1 MQRIVVDPSRLE
13 STASNVENSNS
24 DYQRIYNA
32 LYVEVDKMSSV
43 WQGKDNTA
51 FTNKIKA
58 YQDDFRQISIILN
71 EYVNFLR
78 NSARAY
84 RETQDEL
91 YNATARLKT
100 GG

>member
-1 MQRIVVDPSRLE
+1 MDKIIVDPSRLE
-13 STASNVENSNS
+13 NTADRVDSSNAE
-24 DYQRIYNA
+24 YERIVNA
-32 LYVEVDKMSSV
+32 LYAEVDKMQASWS
-43 WQGKDNTA
+43 GKENTE

-58 YQDDFRQISIILN
+58 YQDDFRQISIILRQ
-71 EYVNFLR
+71 YADFLR

-91 YNATARLKT
+91 FNSASRLRT

>member
-1 MQRIVVDPSRLE
+1 MERIIVDPSRLE
-13 STASNVENSNS
+13 NTASRVDSNNAE
-24 DYQRIYNA
+24 YERTYNA
-32 LYVEVDKMSSV
+32 LYAEVDKMSAS
-43 WQGKDNTA
+43 WSGKENTE

-58 YQDDFRQISIILN
+58 YEDDFRQISIVLRQYA
-71 EYVNFLR
+71 EFLR

-91 YNATARLKT
+91 YNSASRLKT

>member
-1 MQRIVVDPSRLE
+1 MQQIIVEPSHLE
-13 STASNVENSNS
+13 NTANNVESSNN

-32 LYVEVDKMSSV
+32 LYAEVDKMATV
-43 WQGKDNTA
+43 WEGKDNTA

-58 YQDDFRQISIILN
+58 YQDDFRQISNILTH
-71 EYVNFLR
+71 YSDFLR
-78 NSARAY
+78 NTARAY

-91 YNATARLKT
+91 YNATAQLKQ

>member
-1 MQRIVVDPSRLE
+1 MQRIVVEPSRLE
-13 STASNVENSNS
+13 NAASSIESSNS

-32 LYVEVDKMSSV
+32 LYSEVDKMSSV
-43 WQGKDNTA
+43 WEGKDNTA

-58 YQDDFRQISIILN
+58 YQDDFRQISNILIH
-71 EYVNFLR
+71 YADFLR

-84 RETQDEL
+84 RETQEEL
-91 YNATARLKT
+91 YNATSRLKQ